1 MKKWRNHF
9 QWKEQ
14 EKSFGWINS
23 ETKVTSLV
31 NPKYK
36 KEVIKMLTELR
47 NIISRYTDN
56 SNKKLETI
64 KMNNS
69 VDEIQ
74 INLKEMSNTLN
85 EKEEWISDL
94 KDKIMKI
101 TQSEQWTE
109 RQIFKKRAKFDNYG
123 IIWKCQPLYYRDNR
137 RKRERRGLKI
147 CLNKLWQ
154 KTSQILKGK
163 DIQVQ

>member
-1 MKKWRNHF
+1 
-9 QWKEQ
+9 
-14 EKSFGWINS
+14 
-23 ETKVTSLV
+23 
-31 NPKYK
+31 
-36 KEVIKMLTELR
+36 MLTELR

-109 RQIFKKRAKFDNYG
+109 RQILKKRAKFDNYG
-123 IIWKCQPLYYRDNR
+123 II
-137 RKRERRGLKI
+137 
-147 CLNKLWQ
+147 
-154 KTSQILKGK
+154 
-163 DIQVQ
+163 